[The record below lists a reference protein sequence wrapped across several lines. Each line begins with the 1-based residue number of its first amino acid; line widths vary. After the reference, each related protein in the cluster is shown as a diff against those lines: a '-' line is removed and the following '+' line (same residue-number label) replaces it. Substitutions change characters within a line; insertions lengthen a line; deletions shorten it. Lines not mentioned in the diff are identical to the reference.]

1 MDVNQLIEEVMAR
14 VATQLSETEPSAQ
27 KKAEEPQKPRWLV
40 LTDPQG
46 DGGPSVVADPR
57 LEAQYC
63 LEEVSVEPGTDFGAY
78 EGIILKGLR
87 CSTVGQLAAGTGGSA
102 YVETIMSAL
111 LLGKRIVVPREGIQ
125 LFSIPQS
132 ERGPYWRLFEKQLD
146 GLKTL
151 GLEVCDRVELMH
163 CLENDAPVPLGPEE
177 IPKEIPGET
186 RVATI
191 EKHIITEVD
200 IVKANREKP
209 QIIYI
214 PGHAI
219 LTDMAQEFIDDCEFS
234 VERR

>member
-27 KKAEEPQKPRWLV
+27 KKAAEPQKPRWLV

-46 DGGPSVVADPR
+46 EGGPSLVEDPG
-57 LEAQYC
+57 LKAQYC
-63 LEEVSVEPGTDFGAY
+63 LEAVSEDSGTAFGAY
-78 EGIILKGLR
+78 TGIILKGLR
-87 CSTVGQLAAGTGGSA
+87 CSTMGQLAAGTGGSP
-102 YVETIMSAL
+102 YVETIMSAM

-125 LFSIPQS
+125 LFGVPQN
-132 ERGPYWRLFEKQLD
+132 ERGPYWRIFEKQLEA
-146 GLKTL
+146 LKTL
-151 GLEVCDRVELMH
+151 GLEVCDQVELMY
-163 CLENDAPVPLGPEE
+163 CLGNEPQSPKGSEE
-177 IPKEIPGET
+177 IPKEIPEEKK
-186 RVATI
+186 VAAI

-214 PGHAI
+214 PGNAI